1 MHQRQQKKRKEIKK
15 YIHKTRKKKRKRKLN
30 HEYIAK
36 AETTQK
42 QGS

>member
-15 YIHKTRKKKRKRKLN
+15 NIHKTRKKKLN
-30 HEYIAK
+30 HAYIAK